1 MKNLI
6 RAVAGMLALA
16 VAMEAGA
23 QSCRSDLNGDGAVN
37 GADLGILLADWG
49 FCPATIDS
57 VTPLQGGTQG
67 GTVIS
72 ITGTGLATTSSVRI
86 GGVACTNVNVLTP
99 TLVRATTPP
108 GAVGEAS
115 IAVTTAGGTSLA
127 STPFSYVQQQITSI
141 VPNSGPYAGGTP
153 IVIAGQFLA
162 GATSVTVG
170 GVPCTNVVSVSAT
183 QVTAVTPAGSV
194 GAVDVVITGAK
205 GSVTVPGGFTYQL
218 FVVPSWATLIEAQPD
233 PTVVTDPSLRAAI
246 IATGLPWRVRDTA
259 TQVEML
265 LVPPGTFQMGCIM
278 GSDQYG
284 CSSGELPVHQVT
296 LTNAFYLGRYE
307 VTQQQWV
314 ARMGSNP
321 SAFQGY
327 PDSAGRPVEQV
338 SWSSVNFYLS
348 ATGMRLP
355 TEAEWEYA
363 CRAGTQTPFYNGST
377 DDGTVGTLAWFYY
390 NTCEVG
396 SGCGTRPVG
405 GKLANVFGFHD
416 MLGNVFE
423 WVNDRYSGYTADP
436 QTNPTGPASG
446 SIFVLRGGCWENDAY
461 GMRSS
466 YRSTGSGFYSDDS
479 VGFRAARTP

>member
-1 MKNLI
+1 
-6 RAVAGMLALA
+6 
-16 VAMEAGA
+16 
-23 QSCRSDLNGDGAVN
+23 
-37 GADLGILLADWG
+37 
-49 FCPATIDS
+49 
-57 VTPLQGGTQG
+57 
-67 GTVIS
+67 
-72 ITGTGLATTSSVRI
+72 
-86 GGVACTNVNVLTP
+86 
-99 TLVRATTPP
+99 
-108 GAVGEAS
+108 
-115 IAVTTAGGTSLA
+115 
-127 STPFSYVQQQITSI
+127 
-141 VPNSGPYAGGTP
+141 
-153 IVIAGQFLA
+153 
-162 GATSVTVG
+162 
-170 GVPCTNVVSVSAT
+170 
-183 QVTAVTPAGSV
+183 
-194 GAVDVVITGAK
+194 
-205 GSVTVPGGFTYQL
+205 
-218 FVVPSWATLIEAQPD
+218 
-233 PTVVTDPSLRAAI
+233 VTDANLREAI
-246 IATGLPWRVRDTA
+246 VATGLPWRLRDYGTGI
-259 TQVEML
+259 EML
-265 LVPPGTFQMGCIM
+265 LIPPGTFHMGCIT

-284 CSSGELPVHQVT
+284 CDSTERPVHEVT
-296 LTNAFYLGRYE
+296 LTSAFYLGRFE
-307 VTQQQWV
+307 VTQAQWQ
-314 ARMGSNP
+314 AQTGSNP
-321 SAFQGY
+321 SLFQGQL
-327 PDSAGRPVEQV
+327 DSARRPVEQV